1 MLLQLITVTVE
12 GIKTM
17 HNDIKEVL
25 FTTEQIEAKAA
36 ELATQLEVDYADK
49 KPILL
54 GLLKGSIPFIGD
66 LMKHMNIPVQI
77 EFMDVSSYH
86 GGTTSSGQV
95 KILKDLDVSVE
106 NRHIIIVEDIVDTGF
121 TLDKVIA
128 LLKRRGAASAEVVT
142 MLDKPEGRVVVME
155 PKYIGFT
162 IPKAFVVGYGLDY
175 EEYYRNLP
183 YVGILKEEVYMK

>member
-1 MLLQLITVTVE
+1 
-12 GIKTM
+12 M
-17 HNDIKEVL
+17 HNDIKEIL
-25 FTTEQIEAKAA
+25 FTKEQIEAKAL
-36 ELATQLEVDYADK
+36 ELAKQLEIDYADK

-86 GGTTSSGQV
+86 GGTTSTGQV
-95 KILKDLDVSVE
+95 KILKDLDTSVE

-128 LLKRRGAASAEVVT
+128 LLMHRGAASVEVVT

-155 PKYIGFT
+155 PKYSGFT
-162 IPKAFVVGYGLDY
+162 IPKEFVVGYGLDY
-175 EEYYRNLP
+175 DEYYRNLP

>member
-1 MLLQLITVTVE
+1 MR
-12 GIKTM
+12 
-17 HNDIKEVL
+17 NDIKEIL
-25 FTTEQIEAKAA
+25 FTTEQIEEKAA
-36 ELATQLEVDYADK
+36 QLAKELEVDYAGK

-66 LMKHMNIPVQI
+66 LMKHMNMPIQI

-86 GGTTSSGQV
+86 GGTTYSGQ
-95 KILKDLDVSVE
+95 
-106 NRHIIIVEDIVDTGF
+106 DIVDTGF
-121 TLDKVIA
+121 TLTKVIA
-128 LLKRRGAASAEVVT
+128 LLKHRGAASVEVVT
-142 MLDKPEGRVVVME
+142 MLDKPEGRVVEME

-175 EEYYRNLP
+175 DEYYRNLP

>member
-1 MLLQLITVTVE
+1 MRKLL
-12 GIKTM
+12 
-17 HNDIKEVL
+17 NYIKEIL
-25 FTTEQIEAKAA
+25 FTTEQIEDKAA
-36 ELATQLEVDYADK
+36 QLAKQLEVDYQDK

-66 LMKHMNIPVQI
+66 LMKHMNIPIQI

-95 KILKDLDVSVE
+95 KILKDLDISVE

-121 TLDKVIA
+121 TLTKVIA
-128 LLKRRGAASAEVVT
+128 LLKHRGAASVEVVT
-142 MLDKPEGRVVVME
+142 MLDKPEGRIVEME

-175 EEYYRNLP
+175 DEYYRNLP